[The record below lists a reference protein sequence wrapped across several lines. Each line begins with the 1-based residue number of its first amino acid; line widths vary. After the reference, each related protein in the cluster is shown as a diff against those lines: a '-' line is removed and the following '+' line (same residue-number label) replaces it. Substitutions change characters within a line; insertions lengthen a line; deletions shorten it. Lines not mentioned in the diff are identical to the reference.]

1 MFGAVDYVSYGNIDQ
16 GESLKVIFPASGTVI
31 APRPMM
37 ILKTTAHADDAK
49 AFVDYVLS
57 PEGQALVAGAWL
69 MPARSDIPA
78 KRPLLNELKIL
89 PTTSDGSSERSTVLS
104 RFNTLFAQ

>member
-1 MFGAVDYVSYGNIDQ
+1 MTTNPQAPFPRK
-16 GESLKVIFPASGTVI
+16 GEIVT
-31 APRPMM
+31 
-37 ILKTTAHADDAK
+37 HDDAK

-89 PTTSDGSSERSTVLS
+89 PTTSDGSSERRPAMAIARSCPPQTFMMRTGFS
-104 RFNTLFAQ
+104 KGSARICCNQ

>member
-1 MFGAVDYVSYGNIDQ
+1 MFGAVDYVSYGNIAQ

-37 ILKTTAHADDAK
+37 ILKTTQHADDAK

-57 PEGQALVAGAWL
+57 PEGQAMVADAWL
-69 MPARSDIPA
+69 MPARSDVQA
-78 KRPLLNELKIL
+78 KRPLLGELKIL
-89 PTTSDGSSERSTVLS
+89 PTTSDGSSERSAVLS
-104 RFNTLFAQ
+104 RFNALFGQ